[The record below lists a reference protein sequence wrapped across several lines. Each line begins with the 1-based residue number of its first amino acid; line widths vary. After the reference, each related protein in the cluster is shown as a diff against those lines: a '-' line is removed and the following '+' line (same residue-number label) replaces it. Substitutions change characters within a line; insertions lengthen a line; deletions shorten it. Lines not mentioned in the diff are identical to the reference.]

1 MTTVKAYAKINLTLD
16 IVAKRSDGYHEVEMI
31 MQSVSLHDIITLEPN
46 NSGEITLSCTKDN
59 VPTDKRNIAYKAAE
73 LYYDKIA
80 KPCEGLHITIEKS
93 IPVEAGLA
101 GGSADAA
108 AVLVGLNS
116 MHGNALSIEQLCKV
130 GKNIGADVPFCI
142 VGSTMLA
149 TGTGTS
155 LSKLPD
161 MPSCSI
167 VIAKPSF
174 SVSTP
179 QAYKSF
185 DACEPKDMTMYN
197 KAAVNALEKQDFV
210 ALCDNMFNAFER
222 VISHESINSIK
233 AVMTEC
239 GAVKAQMS
247 GSGPSVFGVFDNAQ
261 NAVKAADAL
270 NAAMI
275 PAFVC
280 SPCKYGCEIVG

>member
-16 IVAKRSDGYHEVEMI
+16 IIAKRSDGYHEVEMI

-46 NSGEITLSCTKDN
+46 NSGEITISCTKDN

-80 KPCEGLHITIEKS
+80 ETCEGLHIAIEKN

-116 MHGNALSIEQLCKV
+116 MHGNMLSTEQLCDI
-130 GKNIGADVPFCI
+130 GKSIGADVPFCI

-161 MPSCSI
+161 MPSCSM
-167 VIAKPSF
+167 VVAKPSF

-185 DACEPKDMTMYN
+185 DACEPVDMTMRN
-197 KAAVNALEKQDFV
+197 KAAVNALRQQDFAV
-210 ALCDNMFNAFER
+210 LCDNMFNVFER
-222 VISHESINSIK
+222 VISHDSIDSIK

-239 GAVKAQMS
+239 GAIKAQMS
-247 GSGPSVFGVFDNAQ
+247 GSGPSVFGIFDNAQ
-261 NAVKAADAL
+261 NAVRAADML
-270 NAAMI
+270 SAADI

-280 SPCKYGCEIVG
+280 SPCKCGCELV

>member
-16 IVAKRSDGYHEVEMI
+16 IVGKRSDGYHEVEMI

-73 LYYDKIA
+73 LYYDKITET
-80 KPCEGLHITIEKS
+80 CEGLHIAIEKN

-108 AVLVGLNS
+108 AVLIGLNS
-116 MHGNALSIEQLCKV
+116 VHGNVLNIEQLCDI

-161 MPSCSI
+161 MPNCSI
-167 VIAKPSF
+167 VVAKPSF

-185 DACEPKDMTMYN
+185 DACEPKDMTKYN
-197 KAAVNALEKQDFV
+197 KAAMNALEKQDFA

-222 VISHESINSIK
+222 VISHESIDSIK
-233 AVMTEC
+233 TVMKEC
-239 GAVKAQMS
+239 GAIKAQMS
-247 GSGPSVFGVFDNAQ
+247 GSGPSVFGIFDNDQDAI
-261 NAVKAADAL
+261 KAAEQL

-280 SPCKYGCEIVG
+280 SPCKCGCELV

>member
-16 IVAKRSDGYHEVEMI
+16 IVGKQSDGYHKVEMI
-31 MQSVSLHDIITLEPN
+31 MQSVSLHDVVKIEPN

-59 VPTDKRNIAYKAAE
+59 VPIDKRNIAYKAAE

-80 KPCEGLHITIEKS
+80 EPCKGLHIAIEKN

-108 AVLVGLNS
+108 AVLVGLNI
-116 MHGNALSIEQLCKV
+116 MYDNALSLEQLCDI

-142 VGSTMLA
+142 IGSTMLA
-149 TGTGTS
+149 TGIGTT

-161 MPSCSI
+161 MTACSI
-167 VIAKPSF
+167 VVAKPSF

-185 DACEPKDMTMYN
+185 DLCEPRNMTMYN
-197 KAAVNALEKQDFV
+197 KAAVDALEKQNFA
-210 ALCDNMFNAFER
+210 ALCDNMFNVFER
-222 VISHESINSIK
+222 VISHDSIDSIK
-233 AVMTEC
+233 AVMTQC

-247 GSGPSVFGVFDNAQ
+247 GSGPSVFGVFDNIH
-261 NAVKAADAL
+261 NAVKAADRL

-280 SPCKYGCEIVG
+280 SPCKCGCELV

>member
-16 IVAKRSDGYHEVEMI
+16 IVGKRNDGYHEVEMI

-46 NSGEITLSCTKDN
+46 DSGEITLSCTKDN

-80 KPCEGLHITIEKS
+80 KPCKGLHIAIEKN

-108 AVLVGLNS
+108 AVLIGLNS
-116 MHGNALSIEQLCKV
+116 MHDNVHSTEQLCDI

-161 MPSCSI
+161 MPNCSI
-167 VIAKPSF
+167 VVAKPSF

-185 DACEPKDMTMYN
+185 DACEPRDMTLYN
-197 KAAVNALEKQDFV
+197 KAAINALEKQDF
-210 ALCDNMFNAFER
+210 ADLCDNMFNVFER
-222 VISHESINSIK
+222 VIRHDSIDGIK

-247 GSGPSVFGVFDNAQ
+247 GSGPSVFGVFDNVQ
-261 NAVKAADAL
+261 NAVKAADEL

-280 SPCKYGCEIVG
+280 SPCKCGCELV